1 MWFLWV
7 WCISGFSFVLM
18 RNLWVY
24 VCMSEHMPD
33 LKLHWCG
40 HYWLI
45 NIERR
50 LPSFIAFAICYAET
64 WPSIKLKSLTAPT
77 LCCPLHCIGSTVVLS
92 VMTTKIILVIFAEQ
106 FFHLDFLRREEYCGR
121 AGGDSSEVGSVR
133 SRSSSVTTNVVDLRT
148 KLPTTKLSSGW
159 RRRICIWQI
168 FKQIVTR
175 NNDTGPVA
183 HFVVS

>member
-133 SRSSSVTTNVVDLRT
+133 SRSSLVTTNVVDLRT

-175 NNDTGPVA
+175 TNG
-183 HFVVS
+183 SL